1 MQRIFDDAIQR
12 LLPNLN
18 VGDKEILRKCALELC
33 KDIQDAFTV
42 SEEVL
47 ELQLQGTKFRDAMA
61 IITMLL
67 PRIEESKIR
76 TMSSLNM
83 LFDERY
89 NNVQWG
95 RCLRNSTGGYENDRE
110 WDISN
115 LKSNFYLL
123 KQSIQTIAHK
133 LHPNWID
140 IVPISL
146 LKYQNST
153 VFQKTLK
160 AFSPINIVNILAKSE
175 DDWEDDRYNIA
186 KKYFNV
192 NSEKAFKSITP
203 AGSLSI
209 RDMWSVVSGDL
220 FGQVLQQ
227 KLLVHDYNYD
237 NAIGEPVTALF
248 IWDRLLPLE
257 NAYDL
262 VRWVD
267 TSDEDQQIFT
277 KQWQSFIDHGRRR
290 EAYIFETRPQRLAIS
305 STTLLRM
312 MRILAGIAKEHLEN
326 LFRDTEWEDKYMF
339 DMVAASKS
347 SEEIAGIAEK
357 DIGKQEL
364 HGDADWGTDIE
375 KYSQEVDYVITA
387 LESLPAQAWY
397 MVLSKAFQGIQLSWY
412 GLMLF
417 ERNENGMYR
426 PIKVKYPRDT
436 RACTVEELAKFQ
448 GTDGALQVM
457 CDTMKRSGCPVI
469 MPLGGDKKCLIT
481 VKNIYNWAKSVSHHT
496 STNTSKDR
504 KKSKSFIYLEQHW
517 DMVELQNVKLGD
529 DRDEMIPQFAL
540 HRLCGRIYPNNKWMN
555 LRTYHRAI
563 YTDYDKVNDHNK
575 PDLAVFETTLIRTAT
590 MLLPHIITQALIKR
604 GTLTEF
610 KPRPDITD
618 DAHYS
623 GSEEKKVEWVQAHIA
638 ADNGP
643 LSSLKR
649 KEYQSAFNFVNGEE
663 YDPKYLR
670 RLATDKGMNWYQLYA
685 MNWVSQISLY
695 HRFLNCRFGMITGA
709 TGVGKSTQGPK
720 LMLYALRALEGRSR
734 ASIVCTEPRIDI
746 TRKNAV
752 EVADQMGVPLMQ
764 FNADIVGGKRSLEET
779 GNAGIG
785 YKFKGN
791 TLGLGA
797 PIQLSF
803 ITDGSMLRGVLH
815 SAMLKSARKKKVAND
830 KLVDPNECN
839 YNISENNLH
848 DMFMID
854 EAHEHNIHMD
864 LILSLI
870 RPHLQLNT
878 ELRFVTISATLTEF
892 DERRY
897 RSFFRDINDNYKY
910 PFRMLPENA
919 DRIDMERLIHIAAP
933 FGGTR
938 YTLTKMP
945 FIEVHHGRNPSDPA
959 VISDV
964 IAAATKQAVELSH
977 SNRQENNDVIIF
989 LPGASEIMRCCEAIN
1004 SSPELGSGTIA
1015 IPYFKFLTEEVRT
1028 LMSKIDKPESRE
1040 RIVWSRQDT
1049 LNVLV
1054 YGDLA
1059 NKAGYP
1065 IGNSYKQFIL
1075 VATNIAEASLTIS
1088 TLRYVIDSGMAKTV
1102 TYNPTT
1108 RTEKNE
1114 TIMISKFNSTQRI
1127 GRVARTMPGTAYYLY
1142 DPDMLNDES
1151 LSSYAI
1157 SSGDLSEELI
1167 QMLDPVI
1174 FDINRCMR
1182 TELAVLD
1189 KDKIEIGLK
1198 PKNKFHAAL
1207 IKYWFTL
1214 SRRIDTV
1221 IKGIDEHRDPE
1232 KLEVN
1237 FSRFIES
1244 HYNPNPM
1251 VYLIFDY
1258 EMRIYCFHPEEP
1270 YIARDKSGTATSVTL
1285 SNSRRIMAKY
1295 RVLRGERTIVI
1306 LSDLLQDAKLRLEQL
1321 GLLAHSRLRNT
1332 DIQKDLLLDKINYT
1346 EQTDLRILPLN
1357 NSVLKITKMG
1367 EQVQAVLGVITEEL
1381 PPDDDLQFGMND
1393 IVFLMYAHRYNCLR
1407 EALTLM
1413 ATLWVCSGPAG
1424 PNLANWAP
1432 AKEEINKETGRI
1444 RRSMD
1449 SESFFSAYRHQ
1460 TSDHL
1465 ALLRIA
1471 KTIDPLYQKV
1481 YGDALEGTSRIIINA
1496 ENDVK
1501 KEYRR
1506 LLKYKPHVTVRA
1518 GVVTVNIP
1526 RTNTFGAAEIKD
1538 LSKIINDLDEFPSNP
1553 EVAFQRFSIRKR
1565 AQFIQKR
1572 SNAFFNDPD
1581 NEKHIRD
1588 YANQNVLGERMIRR
1602 YMYNLQFLQIG
1613 ISNIMAV
1620 SKMPEDA
1627 KKRKY
1632 PNIDTDLLTLDSN
1645 MYVFAAAS
1653 KEEAVMRCYLYAN
1666 PEKIALMDKSV
1677 LYYNQNVSIMIPK
1690 VYRGAYNGFAYPRGL
1705 CIFSGMAE
1713 SSKLEDVNIGI
1724 EVVGKDDAPIKAGI
1738 IASVF
1743 TNIPSKWLGECNP
1756 QMGVDTGF
1764 ALKNIS
1770 RRSPGMA
1777 EYHTGV
1783 LQDISLSLGPW

>member
-1 MQRIFDDAIQR
+1 MQRIFDGAIQR

-18 VGDKEILRKCALELC
+18 VGDKEILRNCALELC
-33 KDIQDAFTV
+33 KDIQAAFTV

-76 TMSSLNM
+76 TLSSLNM

-95 RCLRNSTGGYENDRE
+95 RCLRAENNGRYLGDRE
-110 WDISN
+110 WNISN

-133 LHPNWID
+133 MHPNWID
-140 IVPISL
+140 ILPIPL
-146 LKYQNST
+146 LTYQNSI
-153 VFQKTLK
+153 VFQKTLQ
-160 AFSPINIVNILAKSE
+160 AFYPINIFSKN
-175 DDWEDDRYNIA
+175 DTDWETDRLNTA
-186 KKYFNV
+186 KKYFDEH
-192 NSEKAFKSITP
+192 SLETFKGVTP

-248 IWDRLLPLE
+248 IWDRLFPLD

-267 TSDEDQQIFT
+267 TSDEDQQVFT
-277 KQWQSFIDHGRRR
+277 KQWQSFIAHGRRR
-290 EAYIFETRPQRLAIS
+290 EAYVFETRPQRLAIS

-312 MRILAGIAKEHLEN
+312 MRILAGIAKEHLDN
-326 LFRDTEWEDKYMF
+326 LFRDTEWEDKYVF
-339 DMVAASKS
+339 DMVAAPKTG
-347 SEEIAGIAEK
+347 EEIAEK
-357 DIGKQEL
+357 NIGKQQL
-364 HGDADWGTDIE
+364 HGDADWGKDIE
-375 KYSQEVDYVITA
+375 KYSQEVEYVINA

-397 MVLSKAFQGIQLSWY
+397 MVLSKAIQGIQLSWY
-412 GLMLF
+412 GLLLF
-417 ERNENGMYR
+417 ERNENGMHR

-436 RACTVEELAKFQ
+436 RACTPDELAKFQ
-448 GTDGALQVM
+448 GADGALQVM
-457 CDTMKRSGCPVI
+457 RDTMKRSGCPVI
-469 MPLGGDKKCLIT
+469 MPLGGDKKCFIT

-496 STNTSKDR
+496 NR
-504 KKSKSFIYLEQHW
+504 KKFIYLGQHW
-517 DMVELQNVKLGD
+517 DMVELHNINLKD
-529 DRDEMIPQFAL
+529 DFDKEAITFFAL
-540 HRLCGRIYPNNKWMN
+540 QRLCGRIYHNKKWMN
-555 LRTYHRAI
+555 LSTYHRAI
-563 YTDYDKVNDHNK
+563 YTDYGKVNDPNK
-575 PDLAVFETTLIRTAT
+575 PDLTTFETTLIKTVT
-590 MLLPHIITQALIKR
+590 MLLPHITTQALIKR

-623 GSEEKKVEWVQAHIA
+623 GSEEKKAEWVQARIA

-643 LSSLKR
+643 LSAMKR
-649 KEYQSAFNFVNGEE
+649 REYASAFNFVNGEE
-663 YDPKYLR
+663 YDSQYLK

-764 FNADIVGGKRSLEET
+764 FNSDVVGGKLSLEET
-779 GNAGIG
+779 GNAGVG

-815 SAMLKSARKKKVAND
+815 SAMLKSARKKKVTNNSD
-830 KLVDPNECN
+830 EFN
-839 YNISENNLH
+839 YDLSENNLH

-864 LILSLI
+864 LILSLM

-910 PFRMLPENA
+910 PFRLLPENS

-945 FIEVHHGRNPSDPA
+945 FVEVHHGRNPSDPA

-964 IAAATKQAVELSH
+964 IVAATKIAVELSH
-977 SNRQENNDVIIF
+977 SNRQINNDVIIF

-1015 IPYFKFLTEEVRT
+1015 VPYFKFLSEEVRN
-1028 LMSKIDKPESRE
+1028 LMSKIDKPDSRE

-1059 NKAGYP
+1059 NKSGYP
-1065 IGNSYKQFIL
+1065 TGNSYKQFIL

-1114 TIMISKFNSTQRI
+1114 TTMISKFNSTQRV

-1142 DPDMLNDES
+1142 DPDSLNDGS

-1174 FDINRCMR
+1174 FEINKCMKS
-1182 TELAVLD
+1182 VLPILVD
-1189 KDKIEIGLK
+1189 KHINIDLK
-1198 PKNKFHAAL
+1198 PKNKFESSL
-1207 IKYWFTL
+1207 IKYWYAL
-1214 SRRIDTV
+1214 DRRIDTV
-1221 IKGIDEHRDPE
+1221 IKGIDDHRDSE
-1232 KLEVN
+1232 KLDRN
-1237 FSRFIES
+1237 FNMFIES

-1251 VYLIFDY
+1251 AYLIFDY

-1270 YIARDKSGTATSVTL
+1270 YIDRDKSGMVINVNT
-1285 SNSRRIMAKY
+1285 SNSRLVVSKTRI
-1295 RVLRGERTIVI
+1295 LRGVRTIVI
-1306 LSDLLQDAKLRLEQL
+1306 LSDLLRDARLRLVQL
-1321 GLLAHSRLRNT
+1321 GLLSHSHLR
-1332 DIQKDLLLDKINYT
+1332 ISEAKKDSQFNEKTYIISVDSG
-1346 EQTDLRILPLN
+1346 ILPLN
-1357 NSVLKITKMG
+1357 DSVFKITKLG

-1381 PPDDDLQFGMND
+1381 PPDEELKFGMND
-1393 IVFLMYAHRYNCLR
+1393 VLFLIYAQRYNCLR

-1413 ATLWVCSGPAG
+1413 AALWVCSGPAG

-1432 AKEEINKETGRI
+1432 AKEEINPSTGRI
-1444 RRSMD
+1444 RRIMD
-1449 SESFFSAYRHQ
+1449 SEPFFAAYRHQ

-1481 YGDALEGTSRIIINA
+1481 YGDALDGTSRIITNA

-1518 GVVTVNIP
+1518 GVVTVNVP
-1526 RTNTFGAAEIKD
+1526 RTNSFGAVEIKD

-1553 EVAFQRFSIRKR
+1553 EVAFQRFTIRKR

-1572 SNAFFNDPD
+1572 STAFFNDPD
-1581 NEKHIRD
+1581 NDKHIRD
-1588 YANQNVLGERMIRR
+1588 YAKQNILGEKMIRR
-1602 YMYNLQFLQIG
+1602 YMYLLQFLQIG

-1620 SKMPEDA
+1620 SKMPEDV

-1632 PNIDTDLLTLDSN
+1632 PNVDTDLLTLDSN
-1645 MYVFAAAS
+1645 MYVFTAAS
-1653 KEEAVMRCYLYAN
+1653 NQEAVMRCYMYAN
-1666 PEKIALMDKSV
+1666 PEKIAQMDNSV
-1677 LYYNQNVSIMIPK
+1677 LYYNQNVSITIPK

-1705 CIFSGMAE
+1705 CLFSGMAE
-1713 SSKLEDVNIGI
+1713 SSKLEDTNIGI
-1724 EVVGKDDAPIKAGI
+1724 EVIGKDEAPIKPGI

-1743 TNIPSKWLGECNP
+1743 TSIPSRWLGECNP
-1756 QMGVDTGF
+1756 QMNVDTGF
-1764 ALKNIS
+1764 TLTNIT

-1777 EYHTGV
+1777 EYHNAV
-1783 LQDISLSLGPW
+1783 LQDIKLSVNPW